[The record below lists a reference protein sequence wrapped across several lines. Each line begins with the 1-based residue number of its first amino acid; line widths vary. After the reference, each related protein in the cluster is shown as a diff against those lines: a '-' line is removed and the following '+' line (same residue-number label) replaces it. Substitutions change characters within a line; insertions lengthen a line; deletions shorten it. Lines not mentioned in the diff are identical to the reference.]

1 MMLMKSRFLAFLVP
15 VICAVSITA
24 HAQIP
29 ASIGGL
35 ELTLSTANPVPGQA
49 VTITARSYTIDINTA
64 KVTWYIDGKSVK
76 SGVGETIYEAK
87 APVLGK
93 KLTIEVTATN
103 PEGTTVRSSVALGS
117 GSVDIIFESDGYV
130 PAFFKGKI
138 LPAYQNEVRIIAVP
152 HVANRAGVE
161 YDPATLIYQ
170 WKKNGRTLEDQS
182 GYGKQSIILTGDIV
196 PRPYDI
202 SLSVW
207 PRDNSAVAESFFEVS
222 AGSPEIQFYIDDPLY
237 GPLFNRAIESTLR
250 IGTNKETSV
259 LAVPFGFNKPRVGTG
274 DLSWEWGLNGRS
286 QSNLSSRESI
296 ILRSPDQSSGSSN
309 IQLNIRNTD
318 KILQGATGIFSALFS
333 SETKQNPAVTF

>member
-1 MMLMKSRFLAFLVP
+1 MKSRFLVFIATILCAFSL
-15 VICAVSITA
+15 TA

-29 ASIGGL
+29 VSIGGL
-35 ELTLSTANPVPGQA
+35 ELTPSTTNPVPGQ
-49 VTITARSYTIDINTA
+49 VVVITARSYTIDINTA
-64 KVTWYIDGKSVK
+64 KVTWYVDGTSVK
-76 SGVGETIYEAK
+76 SGVGETVYEVK

-93 KLTIEVTATN
+93 KLTIEVTATS
-103 PEGTTVRSSVALGS
+103 PEGTAVGSSIVLGS
-117 GSVDIIFESDGYV
+117 GSVDIIFETDGYV
-130 PAFFKGKI
+130 PAFYKGKVS
-138 LPAYQNEVRIIAVP
+138 PVYQNEVRIIAVP

-161 YDPATLIYQ
+161 YDPTTLVYQ
-170 WKKNGRTLEDQS
+170 WKKNGRALEDQS
-182 GYGKQSIILTGDIV
+182 GYGKQSITLVGDIV

-222 AGSPEIQFYIDDPLY
+222 AGSPEIQFYVDDPLY
-237 GPLFNRAIESTLR
+237 GPLFNRTIGSILR

-333 SETKQNPAVTF
+333 SETKQNPAVIF